1 MYRNERELI
10 MNSDL
15 EQMFSYAQQIASC
28 FVRAMSKGRFS
39 SDDKATVKYLCRL
52 IIEKMDELP

>member
-1 MYRNERELI
+1 M

-28 FVRAMSKGRFS
+28 FVRSMSKGRFS